1 MLNME
6 TSQNASINDENIVLD
21 GKADKV
27 VSLARDTSFY
37 ATDNNLYYSAK
48 KDEYLEKT
56 GIKGSSTSGSYDFL
70 VIEKFPK
77 KRYDILL
84 KKGVKDRIFKFRC
97 DAKIKAAGTTLFVE
111 NPEDIMIYR
120 DKKQMEEDKQLKSN
134 GGCFTKFRSDIES
147 KN

>member
-1 MLNME
+1 ME
-6 TSQNASINDENIVLD
+6 
-21 GKADKV
+21 KA
-27 VSLARDTSFY
+27 
-37 ATDNNLYYSAK
+37 
-48 KDEYLEKT
+48 
-56 GIKGSSTSGSYDFL
+56 GIKGSSSSGDYDFL

-111 NPEDIMIYR
+111 NPEDIMIYK